1 MQAPTDNIIKSSAIP
16 EPVIKLKSTR
26 KETGSDLSKT
36 EFDKELQDKFKS
48 TIKGIDDFEHKAQTV
63 MFEHDSLVD
72 DKIRYDKTISEKSLH
87 DYEDPIAKDYQ
98 TEKAERSKDITD
110 YKSSVTHTTEEV
122 TVNNVKESIVRQKD
136 STITTVRF
144 LEQETQDQLHE
155 RFAKQTEDLIDPEL
169 ATKLTAQK
177 DKITDFIQT
186 ERELNIPPKMD
197 KSEDVIDPELAAKLT
212 VQKDKIIDF
221 VEPTIDIL
229 SPVKC
234 EMKKTISS
242 DCIDSELSAKLS
254 KQKEKAERIVEDEV
268 PTTVLASPVH
278 HVPSTDFGK
287 DFDDQF
293 QKDFHTEK
301 TTKTTTSTFLQKE
314 ADNTVNK
321 VTQSKTSAIETKTTE
336 IVEHGKITSEAE
348 SITKIV
354 SDTIRGAEE
363 TITSKITDVKTEIQ
377 KLNGEQKPSVT
388 QSTVSFLESE
398 TKTIVK
404 DHKNEPKTSEV
415 HVSFLESEMK
425 PAEEEHIP
433 HLGNIATTVIT
444 DVKTEVHSRAAEKP
458 ATQTTV
464 TTTKITEQDD
474 QLDDSLERHT
484 SSTTT
489 TTVTEVKSLESE
501 NKPTNIQSTI
511 SFLDSEA
518 KTVLG
523 DEFKQLSSDASSLE
537 SDIYSLTGSVVP
549 EVKSTISFMAT
560 ETRSVIKDA
569 SSTISDSVKAA
580 EAKSSTGPFVNE
592 TDSDEFYKTIEAK
605 ITKKLSQDYSA
616 MQQDISSAGKYG
628 INFLY

>member
-26 KETGSDLSKT
+26 KEIGSDLSKT
-36 EFDKELQDKFKS
+36 EFDKELQDKFKT
-48 TIKGIDDFEHKAQTV
+48 TIKGIDDFEHKTQTV
-63 MFEHDSLVD
+63 MFEHESLVN
-72 DKIRYDKTISEKSLH
+72 DKIRYDSKVSEKSLH

-98 TEKAERSKDITD
+98 TEKAERSKDIPV
-110 YKSSVTHTTEEV
+110 SHTSEEV

-136 STITTVRF
+136 STITTIRF

-186 ERELNIPPKMD
+186 ERELNIPPKTD

-268 PTTVLASPVH
+268 QATVLASPIH
-278 HVPSTDFGK
+278 QVPSTDFGK

-293 QKDFHTEK
+293 HKDFHTEK

-314 ADNTVNK
+314 ADSTVNK
-321 VTQSKTSAIETKTTE
+321 VTQSEISAIETKTSETVDHGKVTSETESITE
-336 IVEHGKITSEAE
+336 IVTDTVRGSEE
-348 SITKIV
+348 I
-354 SDTIRGAEE
+354 
-363 TITSKITDVKTEIQ
+363 ITSKITDVKSEIQ
-377 KLNGEQKPSVT
+377 KLNGEQKLSVT

-398 TKTIVK
+398 TKTIAK
-404 DHKNEPKTSEV
+404 DQPKTSEPKSSEA
-415 HVSFLESEMK
+415 HITFLQSEVK
-425 PAEEEHIP
+425 PAVEEHIP
-433 HLGNIATTVIT
+433 HLGSVATTVIT
-444 DVKTEVHSRAAEKP
+444 DVKTEVHSKTADKP

-489 TTVTEVKSLESE
+489 TTITEVKSLASVK
-501 NKPTNIQSTI
+501 KPTDIQSTI

-518 KTVLG
+518 KTVYGDKFEPLG
-523 DEFKQLSSDASSLE
+523 SDTSSFE
-537 SDIYSLTGSVVP
+537 SDIHSLTGSVVP
-549 EVKSTISFMAT
+549 NVKSTISFLAT
-560 ETRSVIKDA
+560 ETQSAVKEG
-569 SSTISDSVKAA
+569 SGTISDSVKAA
-580 EAKSSTGPFVNE
+580 EAKSSSGPFVSE

-616 MQQDISSAGKYG
+616 MQQDIASAGK
-628 INFLY
+628 

>member
-1 MQAPTDNIIKSSAIP
+1 M
-16 EPVIKLKSTR
+16 KSTR

-36 EFDKELQDKFKS
+36 EFDKELQDKFKT

-72 DKIRYDKTISEKSLH
+72 DKIRYDSTVSEKSLH

-136 STITTVRF
+136 STITTIRF

-186 ERELNIPPKMD
+186 ERELNIPPKTD

-268 PTTVLASPVH
+268 ASTVLASPVYQ
-278 HVPSTDFGK
+278 VPSTDFGK

-314 ADNTVNK
+314 ADDTVNK
-321 VTQSKTSAIETKTTE
+321 VTQSKTSAIETKTSET
-336 IVEHGKITSEAE
+336 VEHGKVTSETE

-354 SDTIRGAEE
+354 NDTVRGAEE

-377 KLNGEQKPSVT
+377 KLNREQKPSVT

-398 TKTIVK
+398 TKTIAK
-404 DHKNEPKTSEV
+404 DQTKTGVPKTSEA
-415 HVSFLESEMK
+415 HVSFLESEVK
-425 PAEEEHIP
+425 PAVEGHIP
-433 HLGNIATTVIT
+433 HMGKVATTVIT
-444 DVKTEVHSRAAEKP
+444 DVKTEVHSKTADKP
-458 ATQTTV
+458 ATQTTI

-489 TTVTEVKSLESE
+489 KTITEVKSLATER
-501 NKPTNIQSTI
+501 KPTDIQSTI
-511 SFLDSEA
+511 SFLDSET
-518 KTVLG
+518 KSVTG
-523 DEFKQLSSDASSLE
+523 DKFKNLSSDASSLE
-537 SDIYSLTGSVVP
+537 SDIHSLAGSVIP
-549 EVKSTISFMAT
+549 EMKSKISFLAT
-560 ETRSVIKDA
+560 ETESVVKEA

-616 MQQDISSAGKYG
+616 MQQDITSAGKYDIG
-628 INFLY
+628 FFLKIFFRVV

>member
-26 KETGSDLSKT
+26 KESGSDLSKT
-36 EFDKELQDKFKS
+36 EFEKELQDKFKT
-48 TIKGIDDFEHKAQTV
+48 TIKGIDDFEHKTQTV

-72 DKIRYDKTISEKSLH
+72 DKIRYDSTVSEKSFH

-98 TEKAERSKDITD
+98 TEKAERSKDV
-110 YKSSVTHTTEEV
+110 SSVTHTTEEV
-122 TVNNVKESIVRQKD
+122 VTVNNVKENILRQKD
-136 STITTVRF
+136 STITTIRF

-186 ERELNIPPKMD
+186 ERELNIPPKTD

-212 VQKDKIIDF
+212 VQKEKIIDF

-254 KQKEKAERIVEDEV
+254 KQKEKAERIVEDELQ
-268 PTTVLASPVH
+268 VLASPVH
-278 HVPSTDFGK
+278 QVPSTDFGK

-293 QKDFHTEK
+293 QKDIHTEK
-301 TTKTTTSTFLQKE
+301 TTKTTTSTFQQKE
-314 ADNTVNK
+314 ADDSVKN
-321 VTQSKTSAIETKTTE
+321 VTQYKTSAIETKTSET
-336 IVEHGKITSEAE
+336 VAHGKVTSETE

-354 SDTIRGAEE
+354 NDTILGTEE

-377 KLNGEQKPSVT
+377 KLNSEHKPSVT

-398 TKTIVK
+398 TKTIAK
-404 DHKNEPKTSEV
+404 DPKKTSEPKTSDA
-415 HVSFLESEMK
+415 HVTFLESEVK
-425 PAEEEHIP
+425 SAADEHIP
-433 HLGNIATTVIT
+433 HLGNVATTVIT
-444 DVKTEVHSRAAEKP
+444 DVKTAVHSKTADKP
-458 ATQTTV
+458 ATQTTI

-489 TTVTEVKSLESE
+489 TTVTEVKSLASE
-501 NKPTNIQSTI
+501 KKPTDIQST
-511 SFLDSEA
+511 SLFVEE
-518 KTVLG
+518 KTVIGDKFDQLG
-523 DEFKQLSSDASSLE
+523 SDASSLQ
-537 SDIYSLTGSVVP
+537 SDIHSLTDSGVP
-549 EVKSTISFMAT
+549 DVKSTISFLAS
-560 ETRSVIKDA
+560 ETRSVVKEA

-616 MQQDISSAGKYG
+616 MQQDITSAGKYDWLFF
-628 INFLY
+628 IPQI